1 MSRSQSMLRKVRSMG
16 LIILVTIG
24 ALVRMTL
31 MLMKQQLTG
40 DLPEFNVTLEDEVD
54 DVKDNGVHV
63 IGFLYDG
70 IWWHLT
76 ALDDG
81 N

>member
-1 MSRSQSMLRKVRSMG
+1 MLKIYEQHMLSFFFLALPFQG
-16 LIILVTIG
+16 LWCHV
-24 ALVRMTL
+24 
-31 MLMKQQLTG
+31 
-40 DLPEFNVTLEDEVD
+40 EFNVTLEDEVD
-54 DVKDNGVHV
+54 DVEDNGVHV
-63 IGFLYDG
+63 FDLLDDG

>member
-16 LIILVTIG
+16 LIILVIIG
-24 ALVRMTL
+24 APVRMTL

-54 DVKDNGVHV
+54 DVEDNGV
-63 IGFLYDG
+63 
-70 IWWHLT
+70 T
-76 ALDDG
+76 SRC
-81 N
+81 

>member
-1 MSRSQSMLRKVRSMG
+1 MSFCSGPEDYCSCG
-16 LIILVTIG
+16 E
-24 ALVRMTL
+24 
-31 MLMKQQLTG
+31 
-40 DLPEFNVTLEDEVD
+40 EFNVTLEDEVD
-54 DVKDNGVHV
+54 DVEDNGVHV
-63 IGFLYDG
+63 FDFLDDG